1 MHISGIPLLIVLVL
15 SCQFNIFDTSE
26 WVETS
31 SRDDLSRLT
40 FLVWEDKAAKLV
52 SVRISLSFLAELLLH
67 DKIHLSL
74 KTGLLLR
81 GSGAHL
87 RKPW

>member
-1 MHISGIPLLIVLVL
+1 MHVSGIPLLIVLVL

-31 SRDDLSRLT
+31 SSDDLSRLM

-52 SVRISLSFLAELLLH
+52 SVRISLSFLAELLH

-81 GSGAHL
+81 GSGAYL
-87 RKPW
+87 RKSW